1 MFFKNL
7 KKQVENHPDKTAVQD
22 SERELTYRQLWDE
35 LSEKREIACS
45 RGIDKDSKI
54 LLQMNN
60 SCDWITNV
68 LTFMAVG
75 AKTVMIS
82 PDSTDAQIQYLDS
95 ELHFDEILT
104 EDNCASFF
112 AHNEPASLNR
122 EFELPDSRTEVV
134 YHVTSG
140 STGEVKICIRT
151 LAQFQAEGQMYQE
164 RLGLDEQD
172 VVVCPLPLYHSFA
185 FGAAFISSLR
195 CGAALVL
202 LKRFTPRNYLQ
213 TIIQKKATVSF
224 IVPVM
229 ARMLTK
235 CKLDTNTGI
244 ECLRYLVVGAG
255 VINEELFSDFQNCF
269 GIVLSANY
277 GSSETGGIITR
288 VDAESFPSI
297 GLPMDGVVVEIR
309 GETGEKLK
317 PGTEGE
323 IWVKA
328 KSMMNRYYHK
338 KEVYDERGYFFT
350 GDLARVDNKG
360 NVYITGRVKNII
372 NIGGKKVNAVYVENI
387 LKTHPAIQDAV
398 VIGKKRLD
406 GEECLVSAITVCEE
420 IEVKDIYQFL
430 QDKIEQYM
438 IPTVIRILDKIPKN
452 NMGKVQYEE
461 VMKCMY

>member
-1 MFFKNL
+1 
-7 KKQVENHPDKTAVQD
+7 
-22 SERELTYRQLWDE
+22 
-35 LSEKREIACS
+35 
-45 RGIDKDSKI
+45 
-54 LLQMNN
+54 
-60 SCDWITNV
+60 
-68 LTFMAVG
+68 
-75 AKTVMIS
+75 
-82 PDSTDAQIQYLDS
+82 
-95 ELHFDEILT
+95 
-104 EDNCASFF
+104 
-112 AHNEPASLNR
+112 
-122 EFELPDSRTEVV
+122 
-134 YHVTSG
+134 
-140 STGEVKICIRT
+140 
-151 LAQFQAEGQMYQE
+151 
-164 RLGLDEQD
+164 
-172 VVVCPLPLYHSFA
+172 
-185 FGAAFISSLR
+185 
-195 CGAALVL
+195 
-202 LKRFTPRNYLQ
+202 
-213 TIIQKKATVSF
+213 
-224 IVPVM
+224 M